1 MSSSRAPT
9 RPRTASR
16 AVRSTSTTLVSGLE
30 PSRSSASFTRPSW
43 AVVHG
48 KVATSKPGELHI
60 GGVGLARGYLNRGEL
75 TAEKFVGY
83 RFGKEPGARLYKT
96 GDLARYRAD
105 GVIEYHGRIDHQVK
119 IRGFRIELGE
129 IETVLMQQ
137 EGVSES
143 VVLAREDAPGQKRLV
158 AYAVAEKQ
166 AALTVTELH
175 NWVKEKL
182 PEYMVPA
189 AFVMLPAIPVTQN
202 GKVDRRA
209 LPVPD
214 SVRPELEQGYL
225 APRTPEEEILA
236 RIWAEVLKLE
246 RVGVHDNFFELG
258 GHSLLATQVISRI
271 GETLQ
276 VDVPL
281 MKVFEFPVLV
291 DLAQQILQL
300 HSLPRT
306 SKAVTIKRRNGA
318 THDQLL
324 ARLDQLSEDEIGGLL
339 NNMMAGQPNEAQAI
353 PLQPRSRPRK

>member
-1 MSSSRAPT
+1 
-9 RPRTASR
+9 
-16 AVRSTSTTLVSGLE
+16 
-30 PSRSSASFTRPSW
+30 
-43 AVVHG
+43 
-48 KVATSKPGELHI
+48 
-60 GGVGLARGYLNRGEL
+60 
-75 TAEKFVGY
+75 
-83 RFGKEPGARLYKT
+83 
-96 GDLARYRAD
+96 LARYRAD

-158 AYAVAEKQ
+158 AYVVAEKQ
-166 AALTVTELH
+166 AALTVTELR

-324 ARLDQLSEDEIGGLL
+324 ARLDQLSEEEIGGLL